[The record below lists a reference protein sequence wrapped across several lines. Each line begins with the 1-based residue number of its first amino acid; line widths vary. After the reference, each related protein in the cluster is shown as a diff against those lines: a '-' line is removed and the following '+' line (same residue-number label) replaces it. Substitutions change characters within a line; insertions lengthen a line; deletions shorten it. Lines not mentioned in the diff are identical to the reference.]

1 MNVNAVGAALDISE
15 DNMEKYNYK
24 EAIVH
29 DIKEYIITNEIEI
42 DLEDDEASNWLYDEL
57 WGEDSI
63 TGNGAFF
70 YDTEEHCSE
79 YICSNLNLAFTAC
92 EEFGTNI
99 PLLKIQGKNGSLARY
114 IDCTIR
120 CYLLGECI
128 EQAIEELKN
137 DSTRFNR

>member
-57 WGEDSI
+57 WDEDSI

-79 YICSNLNLAFTAC
+79 YICFNLNLAFTA
-92 EEFGTNI
+92 
-99 PLLKIQGKNGSLARY
+99 
-114 IDCTIR
+114 
-120 CYLLGECI
+120 
-128 EQAIEELKN
+128 
-137 DSTRFNR
+137 